1 MQIRFSMKVL
11 ISGATGLIGKEII
24 KLCHQNTI
32 DVHYLTTSQHKIK
45 NKPNYRGYFWNP
57 KQGEIDA
64 LCLQGVDAIIHLA
77 GASIASKWTPDY
89 KEEII
94 ESRVL
99 SANLLFNTLHKH
111 ENQVKQF
118 ISSSG
123 INIYPNSLEELYTE
137 ESQEIDDSFLGNVV
151 LNWEEIA
158 DKFAIE
164 HMKVAKIRT
173 GVVLDAL
180 EGALPKLIQPI
191 KLGLGAPLGSGKQ
204 WQSWIH
210 IKDIAALYLFVLQNN
225 LEGVYNAVSPN
236 PVTNNEMTI
245 EIAKR
250 LKKPLWLPNIPAFIL
265 QVILGEM
272 AILVLS
278 GQKVSSK
285 KIENKGFQ
293 FKYPTLVKALENL
306 I

>member
-1 MQIRFSMKVL
+1 MKVL
-11 ISGATGLIGKEII
+11 ITGATGLIGKELI
-24 KLCHQNTI
+24 KLCHQNEI
-32 DVHYLTTSQHKIK
+32 KVNYLTTSQHKIK
-45 NKPNYRGYFWNP
+45 HKPNYRGYFWNP

-64 LCLQGVDAIIHLA
+64 LCLIGVDAIIHLA

-123 INIYPNSLEELYTE
+123 INIYPNSFDKIYTE
-137 ESQEIDDSFLGNVV
+137 KSLEVDNTFLGDVI

-173 GVVLDAL
+173 GVVLDAQ

-191 KLGLGAPLGSGKQ
+191 KLGFGAPLGCGKQ

-225 LEGVYNAVSPN
+225 LEGVFNAVSPN
-236 PVTNNEMTI
+236 PVTNKELTVA
-245 EIAKR
+245 IAKK
-250 LKKPLWLPNIPAFIL
+250 LKKPLWLPNVPAFIL
-265 QVILGEM
+265 KAILGEM
-272 AILVLS
+272 AVLVVS

-285 KIENKGFQ
+285 KIENLGFK
-293 FKYPTLVKALENL
+293 FLYPTIEVALEDL
-306 I
+306 L